1 VRTRKN
7 NPFQPNPIRFA
18 SKPIP
23 FQPIYPINPLT
34 PIQTIPQNN
43 PTQKIQ
49 ILSDPLADLHGGSFS
64 ELLLPALGRPARFL
78 RAGSHKSSTRTD
90 FLPKETC
97 RLTHGR
103 NCGPSAAALP
113 SSASSC
119 TCGRDNSWWLA
130 AAACCCS
137 PTLVFE

>member
-1 VRTRKN
+1 MRVGGGRIDFSQIQNIDTIHRFHKSFKESIILQSIQFHMHRYFRK
-7 NPFQPNPIRFA
+7 IR
-18 SKPIP
+18 KKEK
-23 FQPIYPINPLT
+23 
-34 PIQTIPQNN
+34 
-43 PTQKIQ
+43 KIT
-49 ILSDPLADLHGGSFS
+49 HGGSFS

-113 SSASSC
+113 SSASPC

-137 PTLVFE
+137 PTLVFQ